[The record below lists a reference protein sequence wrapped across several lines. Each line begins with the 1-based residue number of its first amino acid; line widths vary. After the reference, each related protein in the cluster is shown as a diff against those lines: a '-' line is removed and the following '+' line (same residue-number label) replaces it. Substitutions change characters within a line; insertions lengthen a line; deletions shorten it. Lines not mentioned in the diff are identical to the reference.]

1 MYSYIF
7 PLFIF
12 KYHLSLKMPE
22 NKDESVKTHTHSLFL
37 LRFGTP
43 QRNSSPQ
50 TAIIRP
56 TLTPPTCWP
65 NKRLTTRQACVEPL
79 QTASLWS
86 STTLGRAQYSQLQ
99 TNFHLVSKW
108 SVQDRFKKEKVE
120 SWLINKARCGKTSMS
135 STTKQVG
142 LKMQKSFGS
151 PAQMVGD
158 AKHYSQTTGRLDQKS
173 VV

>member
-1 MYSYIF
+1 MYNYIF

-22 NKDESVKTHTHSLFL
+22 NKDESVKTHTHTHSLFL

-158 AKHYSQTTGRLDQKS
+158 AKHYSQTTGRLAP
-173 VV
+173 V